1 MNVID
6 RSDEKTEETTD
17 AVELA
22 ASERKHDALTEKD
35 YLRSITT
42 ELKMMNLYFREMTG
56 IEINEK
62 DLEQT
67 K

>member
-6 RSDEKTEETTD
+6 RTQEKVEETTG

-22 ASERKHDALTEKD
+22 SSERKHDALTEKD
-35 YLRSITT
+35 YLRSIST
-42 ELKMMNLYFREMTG
+42 ELKIMNLYFREMTG